1 MKPFNPEKAKF
12 FKTPKYGG
20 VTLALLSMF
29 VLASMM
35 VVWNRL
41 PPDNPS
47 MPLRVLCDDAL
58 RFPVERG
65 ASQFEREM
73 KVKVSLD
80 FVQSQSGQDVY
91 DLYIPTERTVAKED
105 GYGSTTI
112 PVAFQSLILATR
124 KNFSSDLS
132 DLNRFFQEDL
142 AYATCLTS
150 SSSGSALQEALTMAG
165 KWDKVVSQGKATF
178 SSSVEADVSLSSENS
193 LDAVFI
199 WDSVARQFDLRIH
212 RLKEL
217 KNASGAIRAI
227 LGKDTENR
235 AQALQFARFLAAPS
249 KGQFYFAK
257 HKFVGVKGDAWTKK
271 PVLYVYCA
279 SNAKDL
285 MLDKFERFEEHEHVS
300 IDPHFLDQEKIP
312 LAIGL
317 IARSNAKESLPD
329 LVFGSMGKEGE
340 ELSGQFKLFSDPL
353 DLNVL
358 QIPVYKRK
366 LTRFPS
372 TVRRLLQFLQASEGA
387 NN

>member
-1 MKPFNPEKAKF
+1 MKPFNPEKNTI
-12 FKTPKYGG
+12 FKAPKYGG

-35 VVWNRL
+35 VVWNKL
-41 PPDNPS
+41 TPENSS
-47 MPLRVLCDDAL
+47 MPLRVLCGNAL
-58 RFPVERG
+58 RLPVEHG
-65 ASQFEREM
+65 ASQFEKEM
-73 KVKVSLD
+73 KVKIALD
-80 FVQSQSGQDVY
+80 FAQAQIGQDGY
-91 DLYIPTERTVAKED
+91 DLYIPTERTVAKEGD
-105 GYGSTTI
+105 HGSTAI

-124 KNFSSDLS
+124 KNFATNLS
-132 DLNRFFQEDL
+132 DLDQFFQEDL

-150 SSSGSALQEALTMAG
+150 SSSGNALKEGLATG
-165 KWDKVVSQGKATF
+165 KEWDRLISEGKATF
-178 SSSVEADVSLSSENS
+178 SSSVEAAVALSSENS

-199 WDSVARQFDLRIH
+199 WDSVARQFGLRIH
-212 RLKEL
+212 RLNEL
-217 KNASGAIRAI
+217 KNASETIRATI
-227 LGKDTENR
+227 GKDTKNR

-279 SNAKDL
+279 NKVKDR
-285 MLDKFERFEEHEHVS
+285 MLNKFERFEEHEHVS
-300 IDPHFLDQEKIP
+300 IDPHFLDQDKIP

-317 IARSNAKESLPD
+317 IGQSNAKKSLPD

-340 ELSGQFKLFSDPL
+340 EPSGQFELFPETL

-372 TVRRLLQFLQASEGA
+372 TAGRLLQFLQAREAA

>member
-1 MKPFNPEKAKF
+1 MKPFNPEKAKI

-35 VVWNRL
+35 VVWNKL
-41 PPDNPS
+41 SPENPS
-47 MPLRVLCDDAL
+47 MPLRVLCADAL
-58 RFPVERG
+58 RFPVEQG

-80 FVQSQSGQDVY
+80 FAQAQSEQDGY
-91 DLYIPTERTVAKED
+91 DLYIPTESTVAKEY
-105 GYGSTTI
+105 GHGSTAI
-112 PVAFQSLILATR
+112 PVASQSLILATR
-124 KNFSSDLS
+124 KNFPTNLS
-132 DLNRFFQEDL
+132 DLDQFFQENL
-142 AYATCLTS
+142 AYGTCLTS
-150 SSSGSALQEALTMAG
+150 SSAGNALKEALATGG
-165 KWDKVVSQGKATF
+165 KWDTLASGGKATF
-178 SSSVEADVSLSSENS
+178 SSSVEASAALSSGNS

-199 WDSVARQFDLRIH
+199 WDSVARQFGLRIH

-217 KNASGAIRAI
+217 KSASGTIYAK
-227 LGKDTENR
+227 LGKDMGNR

-257 HKFVGVKGDAWTKK
+257 QNFVGVKGDAWTKK

-279 SNAKDL
+279 NNVKDI
-285 MLDKFERFEEHEHVS
+285 MLDKFERFEEHENVS
-300 IDPHFLDQEKIP
+300 IDSHFLDPDKIP
-312 LAIGL
+312 FVIGV
-317 IARSNAKESLPD
+317 IGQSKAKKSLPD
-329 LVFGSMGKEGE
+329 LVFGSMEKEGE
-340 ELSGQFKLFSDPL
+340 ELSGQFELLSESL
-353 DLNVL
+353 DLNIF

-372 TVRRLLQFLQASEGA
+372 TARRLLQFLQAAERA

>member
-165 KWDKVVSQGKATF
+165 KWDKVVSQGEGDFFLF
-178 SSSVEADVSLSSENS
+178 S
-193 LDAVFI
+193 
-199 WDSVARQFDLRIH
+199 RGR
-212 RLKEL
+212 
-217 KNASGAIRAI
+217 
-227 LGKDTENR
+227 
-235 AQALQFARFLAAPS
+235 RF
-249 KGQFYFAK
+249 
-257 HKFVGVKGDAWTKK
+257 T
-271 PVLYVYCA
+271 
-279 SNAKDL
+279 
-285 MLDKFERFEEHEHVS
+285 
-300 IDPHFLDQEKIP
+300 
-312 LAIGL
+312 
-317 IARSNAKESLPD
+317 
-329 LVFGSMGKEGE
+329 VFGK
-340 ELSGQFKLFSDPL
+340 
-353 DLNVL
+353 
-358 QIPVYKRK
+358 
-366 LTRFPS
+366 FP
-372 TVRRLLQFLQASEGA
+372 
-387 NN
+387 

>member
-1 MKPFNPEKAKF
+1 MKPFNPEKAKI

-35 VVWNRL
+35 VVWNKL
-41 PPDNPS
+41 TPESSS
-47 MPLRVLCDDAL
+47 MPLRVLCGDAL
-58 RFPVERG
+58 RFPVEHG

-80 FVQSQSGQDVY
+80 FAQAQSESDGY

-105 GYGSTTI
+105 GHGSTGI

-124 KNFSSDLS
+124 KNFSTNLS
-132 DLNRFFQEDL
+132 DLDQFFQEDL

-150 SSSGSALQEALTMAG
+150 SSSGNALEEALETG
-165 KWDKVVSQGKATF
+165 EEWDRLISGGEATF
-178 SSSVEADVSLSSENS
+178 SSSVEAAVALSSGNS
-193 LDAVFI
+193 LNAVFI
-199 WDSVARQFDLRIH
+199 WDSVARQFGLRIH

-217 KNASGAIRAI
+217 KNASVTIRAI
-227 LGKDTENR
+227 LGNDTENR

-279 SNAKDL
+279 NNAKDM

-300 IDPHFLDQEKIP
+300 IDLHFLDQDKISF
-312 LAIGL
+312 AIGL
-317 IARSNAKESLPD
+317 IGQSNAKKSLPD
-329 LVFGSMGKEGE
+329 LVFGSMGKESE
-340 ELSGQFKLFSDPL
+340 EPSGQFELFPEPL

-372 TVRRLLQFLQASEGA
+372 TARRLLQFLQAREAA